1 MTKPFLTL
9 AEAARELR
17 ISRFTLK
24 AWVERGRVPARR
36 VGNRYQLSR
45 ETVWRL
51 MEGLQEQ
58 YFGGEDDILRLPHTL
73 R

>member
-1 MTKPFLTL
+1 
-9 AEAARELR
+9 
-17 ISRFTLK
+17 
-24 AWVERGRVPARR
+24 